1 VAKTNSERI
10 ALAMDNLQ
18 SGLHR
23 YFKVQVQ
30 RDKGIAYEI
39 QKLMDEDRNLVGP
52 KKLEKID
59 VLALLKLMRKSW
71 GEHFE
76 PMLGKTCLLYV
87 NELIEW
93 RNQWAHQQKISDND
107 LIRLLDTSE
116 RLLDSLSSSD
126 EAKRIGAIRRELIN
140 TRSNETVSKNVKKT
154 LDLGNPKQLAPW
166 RDVIT
171 PQNDVAKG
179 NFVLS
184 DFAAD
189 LGMVF
194 KGESSQEYNDPEEF
208 FTRTFFTDSLK
219 SLLKNALKRTSGQH
233 ADSVIN
239 LQTNF
244 GGGKTHSMLA
254 LYHLFSGEDLTAE
267 RPIKKL
273 IDEANINQIPKVRKA
288 VLVGTKISPSSPDP
302 KPEGVEVHTL
312 WGELAYQLGGL
323 EAYNLI
329 REDDLNA
336 TNPGDTLRKI
346 LNKYGPCLILIDE
359 WVAYARQLPEDGPKI
374 SGGSFSTQF
383 TFAQTLTEAVVST
396 SNCLLVLSLPA
407 SASDGAIQSQVE
419 DIEVGGT
426 RGRDALKRLGN
437 VLTRIDSAWR
447 PADKIESFQIVQ
459 RRLFQDIHSDKIGDK
474 NVTIRT
480 FSRFYGENPSE
491 FPPECKDSDYKNLFE
506 LTYPFHPELFERLYS
521 DWATIPNF
529 QRTRGI
535 LRLMAEVV
543 HCLWSND
550 DKNPIIMPSLIPL
563 NDKRV
568 SSEFNR
574 YLEGNWNPILERD
587 IDGERSLPKRID
599 DEVSTL
605 GRCHATKRIARAT
618 FIGSAPTKISSQRGI
633 EDIRVRLGCILPGES
648 IQTFSD
654 ASRRLERK
662 AHHLYREG
670 TRTWYDTTPTVSRL
684 AEDRAEEFR
693 SKPREIKNTIYN
705 RLNEQFQYR
714 GIFRNGLHIF
724 PDSTGEVF
732 DTEDLSLIILPT
744 EKKFSK
750 NHPDDPAIKSTWEFL
765 QNKGNTPRTYLNTMV
780 FLAPQEKQLD
790 YLEND
795 VRLYLAW
802 KSISDEKEILNLPPF
817 QQKQVNKRM
826 EDSLSSIKSKILD
839 TFNILL
845 VPEQLLP
852 TDNVEISSKKIS
864 IYHGGKKI
872 VEVIREAL
880 NKNDQLVSELFSPML
895 RKLMDDIPLWEGKDG
910 SHLRVTQ
917 LREYFLK
924 YLYLPRLE
932 KDEVLFQSIRY
943 GSEDT
948 LLTWESETFAY
959 ADSFDEQTE
968 KYSGLR
974 TKNYGKTG
982 LLVKPSV
989 AIEHFKKAID
999 DNGNG
1004 EKDNGNGEKDNGNG
1018 EDDNGNGED
1027 DNGIKPIKE
1036 KKYRKYKATTTL
1048 NPESPN
1054 PKFND
1059 IANYILDPLL
1069 RDVANV
1075 QVKVEIVAIM
1085 PSEGEANNGFSDETI
1100 RTLNENSPLIDLDGE
1115 FLKD

>member
-1 VAKTNSERI
+1 MAKKTNSERI

-18 SGLHR
+18 SGLHK
-23 YFKVQVQ
+23 YFKVQGQ
-30 RDKGIAYEI
+30 REKGIAFGI
-39 QKLMDEDRNLVGP
+39 QKLIDDDRNLVGE
-52 KKLEKID
+52 KKLENLD

-71 GEHFE
+71 VEHFE
-76 PMLGKTCLLYV
+76 PILGKTCIFYV
-87 NELIEW
+87 NELINW

-116 RLLDSLSSSD
+116 RLLDSLSSLD
-126 EAKRIGAIRRELIN
+126 EAKRIGSIRRELIN
-140 TRSNETVSKNVKKT
+140 TRSNEAVSKNVKKT
-154 LDLGNPKQLAPW
+154 LDLGNPKQLTPW

-171 PQNDVAKG
+171 PQSDVASG
-179 NFVLS
+179 NFELS

-189 LGMVF
+189 LGLVF
-194 KGESSQEYNDPEEF
+194 KGEASQEYNDPEEF
-208 FTRTFFTDSLK
+208 FNRTFFTDSLK
-219 SLLKNALKRTSGQH
+219 SLLKNALKRTSGQN

-254 LYHLFSGEDLTAE
+254 LFHLFSGKDLTSE
-267 RPIKKL
+267 QPIKKL
-273 IDEANINQIPKVRKA
+273 ISEANIDQIPKVKKV
-288 VLVGTKISPSSPDP
+288 VLVGTKLRPGSPDP
-302 KPEGVEVHTL
+302 KPEGICVHTL
-312 WGELAYQLGGL
+312 WGELAYQLGGS

-329 REDDLNA
+329 KEDDLNA
-336 TNPGDTLRKI
+336 TNPGDILRKI
-346 LNKYGPCLILIDE
+346 LTKYGPCLILIDE
-359 WVAYARQLPEDGPKI
+359 WVAYARQLPDDGPKI
-374 SGGSFSTQF
+374 SGGLFSTQF

-407 SASDGAIQSQVE
+407 SAREGVSQSQVE
-419 DIEVGGT
+419 DIEVGGS

-447 PADKIESFQIVQ
+447 PADKTESFQIVQ
-459 RRLFQDIHSDKIGDK
+459 RRLFQDIQSDKIGDK

-491 FPPECKDSDYKNLFE
+491 FPPECKDSEYKSLFE

-599 DEVSTL
+599 DEVSNL
-605 GRCHATKRIARAT
+605 GRCHATKRLARTT
-618 FIGSAPTKISSQRGI
+618 FLGSAPTKILSQRGI

-654 ASRRLERK
+654 ASRRLERS

-693 SKPREIKNTIYN
+693 RKPRKIKQAIFE
-705 RLNEQFQYR
+705 RLNDQFQNK

-724 PDSTGEVF
+724 PDSSADVF
-732 DTEDLSLIILPT
+732 DTGDLSLIVLPT
-744 EKKFSK
+744 EKPFSR
-750 NHPDDPAIKSTWEFL
+750 NQSDDLAIKATWEIL
-765 QNKGNTPRTYLNTMV
+765 QNKGNTPRTYLNTMI

-790 YLEND
+790 YLEKE

-802 KSISDEKEILNLPPF
+802 ESIFVEKEILNLPPF
-817 QQKQVNKRM
+817 QQDQVRKRKD
-826 EDSLSSIKSKILD
+826 DSLSSIKTKVLD
-839 TFNILL
+839 TYNILL
-845 VPEQLLP
+845 VPEQSSP
-852 TDNVEISSKKIS
+852 TDNANISNKKIS
-864 IYHGGKKI
+864 ISQVGKSPA
-872 VEVIREAL
+872 EVICETL
-880 NKNDQLVSELFSPML
+880 NKNDQLVSELASPML
-895 RKLMDDIPLWEGKDG
+895 RKLMDDIPLWEGKNR
-910 SHLRVTQ
+910 SHLRVNQ

-932 KDEVLFQSIRY
+932 NNEVLFQSIRY
-943 GSEDT
+943 GSSDT
-948 LLTWESETFAY
+948 LLTWERETFAY
-959 ADSFDEQTE
+959 ADSFDENLE

-974 TKNYGKTG
+974 NKNYGKAG

-989 AIEHFKKAID
+989 AREHWKDPVIDPPPILPPEPDDPPPEPDLVIFK
-999 DNGNG
+999 
-1004 EKDNGNGEKDNGNG
+1004 
-1018 EDDNGNGED
+1018 
-1027 DNGIKPIKE
+1027 
-1036 KKYRKYKATTTL
+1036 KYKATTTL
-1048 NPESPN
+1048 NAERPV
-1054 PKFND
+1054 PKIND
-1059 IANYILDPLL
+1059 IAEYILDPL
-1069 RDVANV
+1069 VSQGAKV

-1085 PSEGEANNGFSDETI
+1085 PSDGGENNGFSTETM
-1100 RTLNENSPLIDLDGE
+1100 RTLDENGTHLEIDGE
-1115 FLKD
+1115 YLKN